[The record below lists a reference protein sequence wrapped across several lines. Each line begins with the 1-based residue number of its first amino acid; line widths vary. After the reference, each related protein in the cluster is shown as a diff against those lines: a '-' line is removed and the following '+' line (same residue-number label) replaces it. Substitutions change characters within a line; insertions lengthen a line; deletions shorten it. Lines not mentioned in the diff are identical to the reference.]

1 MINLSSLSRT
11 KHSSD
16 ICIVGGA
23 GHVGL
28 PLGLVFAAKGKRV
41 TLYDTNTNTLDMISR
56 GELPFIEHDAGPIL
70 KKVIGTTLFLSSDI
84 SSISQARHVII
95 AVGTPVDEYLNPQLR
110 ALLDLF
116 TKLRPHLSPSQTI
129 VIRSTVY
136 PRTCQ
141 MINNTLSQD
150 GSGPWRIAYC
160 PERIA
165 QGYAVRELRELPQL
179 VAGLCDLALADA
191 TRLFSTISPKVIPVT
206 IEEAELAKLFS
217 NAWRYI
223 QFAAANQFYMI
234 AESLGADF
242 SHVRQAMSDGYG
254 RAASLPTA
262 GFAAGP
268 CLLKDTMQLTAF
280 NNNNFMLGQ
289 AAMMVNEG
297 LPGFIVERLRQK
309 RDLARTRV
317 GILGMAFKADIDD
330 TRDSLSYK
338 LGKILRFHG
347 AHVSYSDEFAQ
358 DPTFVSKEELFA
370 TSDVV
375 IVGAPHSAYKTLF
388 VPSDTELVDVWG
400 VIRRQTAKE
409 FHEQLAQVAVT

>member
-1 MINLSSLSRT
+1 MINLSPVSQT

-56 GELPFIEHDAGPIL
+56 GELPFIEHDAEPIL
-70 KKVIGTTLFLSSDI
+70 KKVIGTKLFLSSDI

-129 VIRSTVY
+129 IIRSTVY

-141 MINNTLSQD
+141 MVNNTLSED

-179 VAGLCDLALADA
+179 VAGLCDAALADA

-297 LPGFIVERLRQK
+297 LPGFIVERLRQQY
-309 RDLARTRV
+309 DLPRTRV

-330 TRDSLSYK
+330 IRDSLSYK

-347 AHVSYSDEFAQ
+347 AQTLYSDEFAK
-358 DPTFVSKEELFA
+358 DPTFISKEELVES
-370 TSDVV
+370 SDVV
-375 IVGAPHSAYKTLF
+375 IVGVPHSAYKSLR
-388 VPSDTELVDVWG
+388 VPSKVDVVDIWN
-400 VIRRQTAKE
+400 VLPARMAKE
-409 FHEQLAQVAVT
+409 VTEPVLEAA